1 MSLVIKRSDERS
13 ISIPPRLMA
22 ELHLREGD
30 EVKAIIEGDT
40 LRLERLDKFLS
51 LRGALADDDAF
62 DRAMEQIDRAWQS
75 WTAPASA

>member
-1 MSLVIKRSDERS
+1 MSHVIKRSDERT

-30 EVKAIIEGDT
+30 EVKTIIEGDT

-51 LRGALADDDAF
+51 LRGALADDDAL
-62 DRAMEQIDRAWQS
+62 DRACRPDL
-75 WTAPASA
+75 TASRLLW